1 MTFEAFLLF
10 GLLSS
15 KSYLVVVLYS
25 SSFAGLPPL
34 ADGILISVCSCCG
47 FSTLHAG
54 SYSNYLLFVLLHS
67 DAAPEIT
74 GTEESKETRSAEV
87 QHALE
92 RLGIQEEK
100 EPEKPSF
107 VDSLRASADFI
118 PRIRR
123 GFAADEEKEA
133 EDVMA
138 VGWKVEIRNRKER
151 EEALRDDVHRFEIK
165 MKKYLHILEDGVDVV
180 MWQLNRGAPDV
191 SGGEMTDDFA
201 LKASNVTMKVHRR
214 GDLYVQAVLNF
225 MSRGGYLS
233 KAMGRNRNADKT
245 ALEPLSLHDILEVR
259 AGCSGFDHAELPSAS
274 GKTSKKSKKSSAKA
288 ENKQASLFMTIQATP
303 TPVAASRSY
312 IFRFKSRSAR
322 NDVLNGL
329 RSVLADM
336 QIHEGVSISGLH
348 SNQDNVE
355 DDREEIMVPLSA
367 VHEVINRERE
377 NYDRILLMLLQGA
390 EDLKEKEDELLRLRN
405 KLESVVNESKEKD
418 RVQANDSK
426 LIMQLS
432 KKLENLLMD
441 NEDLRDQN
449 DRLNTRLVTVESEK
463 MNYSGRG

>member
-1 MTFEAFLLF
+1 MQDISARSEEVQAALTKL
-10 GLLSS
+10 
-15 KSYLVVVLYS
+15 
-25 SSFAGLPPL
+25 
-34 ADGILISVCSCCG
+34 GI
-47 FSTLHAG
+47 
-54 SYSNYLLFVLLHS
+54 
-67 DAAPEIT
+67 
-74 GTEESKETRSAEV
+74 EESKPS
-87 QHALE
+87 
-92 RLGIQEEK
+92 
-100 EPEKPSF
+100 PKPSF
-107 VDSLRASADFI
+107 VDSLRMSADFI

-123 GFAADEEKEA
+123 GFGADEEKEA

-138 VGWKVEIRNRKER
+138 VGWKVEVRNRKER
-151 EEALRDDVHRFEIK
+151 EEALRDEVHRFEIK
-165 MKKYLHILEDGVDVV
+165 MKKYLHLLEEGVEVV
-180 MWQLNRGAPDV
+180 MWQLNRGAPDT
-191 SGGEMTDDFA
+191 SGGETTDEFA
-201 LKASNVTMKVHRR
+201 LKSSNVTMKVHRR

-225 MSRGGYLS
+225 MLRGGYLS
-233 KAMGRNRNADKT
+233 KAMGRNRNVDKT
-245 ALEPLSLHDILEVR
+245 ALEPLSLHDILEVH

-274 GKTSKKSKKSSAKA
+274 GKTSKKSSSSKKTTSKA

-348 SNQDNVE
+348 SNQNTAE
-355 DDREEIMVPLSA
+355 DERDEIMVPLSA
-367 VHEVINRERE
+367 VHDVINRERE
-377 NYDRILLMLLQGA
+377 NYDKILLMLLQGA

-405 KLESVVNESKEKD
+405 KLEQEHNESREKD

-449 DRLNTRLVTVESEK
+449 DRLNTRLVTVESDR
-463 MNYSGRG
+463 MNTSGRN

>member
-1 MTFEAFLLF
+1 
-10 GLLSS
+10 
-15 KSYLVVVLYS
+15 
-25 SSFAGLPPL
+25 
-34 ADGILISVCSCCG
+34 
-47 FSTLHAG
+47 
-54 SYSNYLLFVLLHS
+54 
-67 DAAPEIT
+67 
-74 GTEESKETRSAEV
+74 
-87 QHALE
+87 
-92 RLGIQEEK
+92 LGISEQK
-100 EPEKPSF
+100 EAARPSF
-107 VDSLRASADFI
+107 VETLRASADFI

-123 GFAADEEKEA
+123 GFAEDEEKEA
-133 EDVMA
+133 DDVMA
-138 VGWKVEIRNRKER
+138 VGWKVEVRNRRER

-165 MKKYLHILEDGVDVV
+165 MKKYLQMLEEGIEVV
-180 MWQLNRGAPDV
+180 MWQLNRGAPDT
-191 SGGEMTDDFA
+191 SGGEVTDEFA
-201 LKASNVTMKVHRR
+201 LKASNVTMKIHRR
-214 GDLYVQAVLNF
+214 GELYVQAVLNF
-225 MSRGGYLS
+225 ISRSGYLS
-233 KAMGRNRNADKT
+233 KAMGRSRNADKT

-259 AGCSGFDHAELPSAS
+259 AGCSGCDHTELPSAT
-274 GKTSKKSKKSSAKA
+274 GKSSKSKSSSKKTPSQA

-303 TPVAASRSY
+303 TPLAASRSY

-336 QIHEGVSISGLH
+336 QIHEGVSISGLQAAND
-348 SNQDNVE
+348 SGD
-355 DDREEIMVPLSA
+355 DDRDEITVPLSA

-377 NYDRILLMLLQGA
+377 SYDRILLMLLQGS

-405 KLESVVNESKEKD
+405 KLESVSNESKEKD